1 MANDKVLSI
10 RADDDTIERLNA
22 IAEQS
27 GMKKNELLTALME
40 TYEAERIRSSVPEHA
55 ADLDNLRSMMKKIEN
70 AFVAAYDFAG
80 NAEERVRGEVAKQLD
95 IYEQTIGDL
104 KAKMKAAGEKA
115 AESAETIEA
124 LQGERDRLADE
135 LLQSQKLSAT
145 QAESIDGLKAAM
157 ESLERRVIELESKI
171 AEMPDVEKRAKDA
184 EAEVESLKRQMADA
198 EQEYEK
204 KLWQVRNQNSD
215 ALDVLRDK
223 LTKKL
228 DEAHDQYGA
237 MQRQLTDA
245 LNEARRKLAEADDA
259 ARAKV
264 DEALAKADARHE
276 AEVTRLLTRIDKI
289 NEESRNSDIEKNT
302 GK

>member
-80 NAEERVRGEVAKQLD
+80 NAEERVRGEVAKQID

-124 LQGERDRLADE
+124 LQGERD
-135 LLQSQKLSAT
+135 ST
-145 QAESIDGLKAAM
+145 
-157 ESLERRVIELESKI
+157 
-171 AEMPDVEKRAKDA
+171 
-184 EAEVESLKRQMADA
+184 
-198 EQEYEK
+198 
-204 KLWQVRNQNSD
+204 
-215 ALDVLRDK
+215 LR
-223 LTKKL
+223 
-228 DEAHDQYGA
+228 
-237 MQRQLTDA
+237 
-245 LNEARRKLAEADDA
+245 
-259 ARAKV
+259 
-264 DEALAKADARHE
+264 
-276 AEVTRLLTRIDKI
+276 
-289 NEESRNSDIEKNT
+289 
-302 GK
+302 